1 MQKAS
6 LVIAERIESVIDL
19 FGKVA
24 SWLTLS
30 IVLLIVVNV
39 ILRYSMSL
47 GSVWAQEL
55 EWHLLAAMI
64 LFGISFSLLRG
75 DNVRVDLFYANY
87 TPQKK
92 YIVDL
97 VSAILTIIIAV
108 FFVKLSINYVGQS
121 FSIGEKCLSKPSP
134 LPSVCVSN
142 IRKAGSTRRGSALA
156 PGIRY
161 SARRPTPLRTRPRTA
176 ARSIRSA
183 CARAGGWSPRRARKA
198 GSSPTA

>member
-1 MQKAS
+1 
-6 LVIAERIESVIDL
+6 
-19 FGKVA
+19 VA

-30 IVLLIVVNV
+30 IVLLIVINV

-121 FSIGEKCLSKPSP
+121 FSIGEKSP
-134 LPSVCVSN
+134 DPGGIPMRWLVKSLIPIGFSLL
-142 IRKAGSTRRGSALA
+142 ALQGFA
-156 PGIRY
+156 EMLRVIMN
-161 SARRPTPLRTRPRTA
+161 RPN
-176 ARSIRSA
+176 
-183 CARAGGWSPRRARKA
+183 AGGKEHV
-198 GSSPTA
+198 

>member
-6 LVIAERIESVIDL
+6 LVIAERIERVIDL

-30 IVLLIVVNV
+30 IVLLIVINV

-64 LFGISFSLLRG
+64 LFGVSFSLLRG

-121 FSIGEKCLSKPSP
+121 FSIGEKSP
-134 LPSVCVSN
+134 DPGGIPMRWLVKSLIPIGFSLL
-142 IRKAGSTRRGSALA
+142 ALQGFA
-156 PGIRY
+156 EMLRVIMN
-161 SARRPTPLRTRPRTA
+161 RPN
-176 ARSIRSA
+176 
-183 CARAGGWSPRRARKA
+183 AGGKDHV
-198 GSSPTA
+198 

>member
-6 LVIAERIESVIDL
+6 LIIAERIESVIDL

-30 IVLLIVVNV
+30 IVLLIVINV

-108 FFVKLSINYVGQS
+108 FFCQTLHQLCWAILFHWRK
-121 FSIGEKCLSKPSP
+121 
-134 LPSVCVSN
+134 VS
-142 IRKAGSTRRGSALA
+142 
-156 PGIRY
+156 
-161 SARRPTPLRTRPRTA
+161 
-176 ARSIRSA
+176 
-183 CARAGGWSPRRARKA
+183 
-198 GSSPTA
+198 

>member
-6 LVIAERIESVIDL
+6 IVIAERIESVIDL

-121 FSIGEKCLSKPSP
+121 FSIGEKSP
-134 LPSVCVSN
+134 DPGGIPMRWLVKSLIPIGFSLL
-142 IRKAGSTRRGSALA
+142 ALQGFA
-156 PGIRY
+156 QMLRVIMN
-161 SARRPTPLRTRPRTA
+161 RPN
-176 ARSIRSA
+176 
-183 CARAGGWSPRRARKA
+183 AGGKEHV
-198 GSSPTA
+198 

>member
-30 IVLLIVVNV
+30 IVLLIVINV

-121 FSIGEKCLSKPSP
+121 FSIGEKSP
-134 LPSVCVSN
+134 DPGGIPMRWLVKSLIPIGFSLL
-142 IRKAGSTRRGSALA
+142 ALQGFA
-156 PGIRY
+156 EMLRVIMH
-161 SARRPTPLRTRPRTA
+161 RPNV
-176 ARSIRSA
+176 
-183 CARAGGWSPRRARKA
+183 GGKEHV
-198 GSSPTA
+198 

>member
-6 LVIAERIESVIDL
+6 LIVAERIESVIDL

-24 SWLTLS
+24 AWLTLS

-39 ILRYSMSL
+39 ILRYTMSL

-121 FSIGEKCLSKPSP
+121 FSIGEKSP
-134 LPSVCVSN
+134 DPGGIPMRWLVKSLIPIGFSLL
-142 IRKAGSTRRGSALA
+142 ALQGFA
-156 PGIRY
+156 EMLRVIMN
-161 SARRPTPLRTRPRTA
+161 RPNA
-176 ARSIRSA
+176 E
-183 CARAGGWSPRRARKA
+183 GKDHV
-198 GSSPTA
+198 

>member
-1 MQKAS
+1 MQKAP

-30 IVLLIVVNV
+30 IVLLIVINV

-64 LFGISFSLLRG
+64 LFGVSFSLLRG

-121 FSIGEKCLSKPSP
+121 FSIGEKSP
-134 LPSVCVSN
+134 DPGGIPMRWLVKSLIPIGFSLL
-142 IRKAGSTRRGSALA
+142 ALQGFA
-156 PGIRY
+156 EMLRVIMN
-161 SARRPTPLRTRPRTA
+161 RPN
-176 ARSIRSA
+176 
-183 CARAGGWSPRRARKA
+183 AGGKDHV
-198 GSSPTA
+198 

>member
-1 MQKAS
+1 MQKAHS
-6 LVIAERIESVIDL
+6 VAIAERIEGLVDF

-30 IVLLIVVNV
+30 IVLLIVINV
-39 ILRYSMSL
+39 VLRYSMSL

-92 YIVDL
+92 FIVDL
-97 VSAILTIIIAV
+97 VSAILTIIIAII
-108 FFVKLSINYVGQS
+108 FVKLSIKYVGQA
-121 FSIGEKCLSKPSP
+121 FSIGEKSP
-134 LPSVCVSN
+134 DPGGIPARWLIKSLIPIGFSLL
-142 IRKAGSTRRGSALA
+142 ALQGFA
-156 PGIRY
+156 EMLRIILNRPGRE
-161 SARRPTPLRTRPRTA
+161 
-176 ARSIRSA
+176 
-183 CARAGGWSPRRARKA
+183 KKDHV
-198 GSSPTA
+198 

>member
-39 ILRYSMSL
+39 ILRYSMSY

-121 FSIGEKCLSKPSP
+121 FSIGEKSP
-134 LPSVCVSN
+134 DPGGIPMRWLVKSLIPIGFSLL
-142 IRKAGSTRRGSALA
+142 ALQGFA
-156 PGIRY
+156 EMLRVIMN
-161 SARRPTPLRTRPRTA
+161 RPN
-176 ARSIRSA
+176 
-183 CARAGGWSPRRARKA
+183 AGGKEHV
-198 GSSPTA
+198 

>member
-121 FSIGEKCLSKPSP
+121 FSIGEKSPDPGGIPMRWLVKSLIPIGFSLLALQGFAEMLRVIMNRPSKEGKEH
-134 LPSVCVSN
+134 V
-142 IRKAGSTRRGSALA
+142 
-156 PGIRY
+156 
-161 SARRPTPLRTRPRTA
+161 
-176 ARSIRSA
+176 
-183 CARAGGWSPRRARKA
+183 
-198 GSSPTA
+198 

>member
-6 LVIAERIESVIDL
+6 VVIAERIESVIDM

-97 VSAILTIIIAV
+97 ASAILTIIIAV

-121 FSIGEKCLSKPSP
+121 FSIGEKSP
-134 LPSVCVSN
+134 DPGGIPMRWLVKSLIPIGFSLL
-142 IRKAGSTRRGSALA
+142 ALQGFA
-156 PGIRY
+156 EMLRVIMNRPG
-161 SARRPTPLRTRPRTA
+161 
-176 ARSIRSA
+176 
-183 CARAGGWSPRRARKA
+183 AGGKNV
-198 GSSPTA
+198 

>member
-6 LVIAERIESVIDL
+6 IVIAERIESVIDL

-30 IVLLIVVNV
+30 IVLLIVINV

-92 YIVDL
+92 YMVDL
-97 VSAILTIIIAV
+97 ASAILTIIIAV

-121 FSIGEKCLSKPSP
+121 FSIGEKSP
-134 LPSVCVSN
+134 DPGGIPMRWLVKSLIPIGFSLLALQGLAEMLRVIMNRPVS
-142 IRKAGSTRRGSALA
+142 
-156 PGIRY
+156 
-161 SARRPTPLRTRPRTA
+161 
-176 ARSIRSA
+176 
-183 CARAGGWSPRRARKA
+183 GGQKHV
-198 GSSPTA
+198 

>member
-30 IVLLIVVNV
+30 IVLLIVINV

-47 GSVWAQEL
+47 GSVWSQEL

-121 FSIGEKCLSKPSP
+121 FSIGEKSPDPGGIPMRWLVKSLIPIGFSLLALQGFAEMLRVIMNRPSKEGKEH
-134 LPSVCVSN
+134 V
-142 IRKAGSTRRGSALA
+142 
-156 PGIRY
+156 
-161 SARRPTPLRTRPRTA
+161 
-176 ARSIRSA
+176 
-183 CARAGGWSPRRARKA
+183 
-198 GSSPTA
+198 

>member
-6 LVIAERIESVIDL
+6 LVIAERIERVIDL

-121 FSIGEKCLSKPSP
+121 FSIGEKSP
-134 LPSVCVSN
+134 DPGGIPMRWLVKSLIPIGFSLL
-142 IRKAGSTRRGSALA
+142 ALQGFA
-156 PGIRY
+156 EMLRVIMN
-161 SARRPTPLRTRPRTA
+161 RPN
-176 ARSIRSA
+176 
-183 CARAGGWSPRRARKA
+183 AGGKDHV
-198 GSSPTA
+198 

>member
-1 MQKAS
+1 MQKAP

-30 IVLLIVVNV
+30 IVLLIVINV

-121 FSIGEKCLSKPSP
+121 FSIGEKSPDPGGIPMRWLVKSLIPIGFSLLALQGFAEMLRVIMNRPSKEGKEH
-134 LPSVCVSN
+134 V
-142 IRKAGSTRRGSALA
+142 
-156 PGIRY
+156 
-161 SARRPTPLRTRPRTA
+161 
-176 ARSIRSA
+176 
-183 CARAGGWSPRRARKA
+183 
-198 GSSPTA
+198 

>member
-121 FSIGEKCLSKPSP
+121 FSIGES
-134 LPSVCVSN
+134 LPILVAFPCD
-142 IRKAGSTRRGSALA
+142 G
-156 PGIRY
+156 
-161 SARRPTPLRTRPRTA
+161 
-176 ARSIRSA
+176 
-183 CARAGGWSPRRARKA
+183 
-198 GSSPTA
+198 

>member
-1 MQKAS
+1 MQKAP

-30 IVLLIVVNV
+30 IVLLIVINV

-121 FSIGEKCLSKPSP
+121 FSIGEKSP
-134 LPSVCVSN
+134 DPGGIPMRWLVKSLIPIGFSLL
-142 IRKAGSTRRGSALA
+142 ALQGFA
-156 PGIRY
+156 EMLRVIMN
-161 SARRPTPLRTRPRTA
+161 RPNA
-176 ARSIRSA
+176 E
-183 CARAGGWSPRRARKA
+183 GKDHV
-198 GSSPTA
+198 

>member
-6 LVIAERIESVIDL
+6 LVIAERIESVIEL
-19 FGKVA
+19 FGKVE

-30 IVLLIVVNV
+30 IVLLIFINV

-121 FSIGEKCLSKPSP
+121 FSIGEKSP
-134 LPSVCVSN
+134 DPGGIPMRWLVKSLIPIGFSLL
-142 IRKAGSTRRGSALA
+142 ALQGFA
-156 PGIRY
+156 EMLRVIMN
-161 SARRPTPLRTRPRTA
+161 RPN
-176 ARSIRSA
+176 
-183 CARAGGWSPRRARKA
+183 AGGKDHV
-198 GSSPTA
+198 

>member
-6 LVIAERIESVIDL
+6 LVIAEHIERVIDL

-30 IVLLIVVNV
+30 IILLIVVNV

-121 FSIGEKCLSKPSP
+121 FSIGEVSP
-134 LPSVCVSN
+134 DPGGIPVRWLVKSLIPIGVSLLALQGFAEMLRVIMN
-142 IRKAGSTRRGSALA
+142 RPAAGD
-156 PGIRY
+156 
-161 SARRPTPLRTRPRTA
+161 
-176 ARSIRSA
+176 
-183 CARAGGWSPRRARKA
+183 KDHV
-198 GSSPTA
+198 

>member
-1 MQKAS
+1 
-6 LVIAERIESVIDL
+6 
-19 FGKVA
+19 VA

-30 IVLLIVVNV
+30 IVLLIVINV

-64 LFGISFSLLRG
+64 LFGVSFSLLRG

-121 FSIGEKCLSKPSP
+121 FSIGEKSP
-134 LPSVCVSN
+134 DPGGIPMRWLVKSLIPIGFSLL
-142 IRKAGSTRRGSALA
+142 ALQGFA
-156 PGIRY
+156 EMLRVIMN
-161 SARRPTPLRTRPRTA
+161 RPN
-176 ARSIRSA
+176 
-183 CARAGGWSPRRARKA
+183 AGGKDHV
-198 GSSPTA
+198 

>member
-30 IVLLIVVNV
+30 IVLLIVINV

-121 FSIGEKCLSKPSP
+121 FSIGEKSP
-134 LPSVCVSN
+134 DPGGIPMRWLVKSLIPIGFSLL
-142 IRKAGSTRRGSALA
+142 ALQGFA
-156 PGIRY
+156 EMLRVIMN
-161 SARRPTPLRTRPRTA
+161 RPTV
-176 ARSIRSA
+176 
-183 CARAGGWSPRRARKA
+183 GDKDHV
-198 GSSPTA
+198 

>member
-30 IVLLIVVNV
+30 IVLLIVINV

-121 FSIGEKCLSKPSP
+121 FSIGEKSPDPGGIPMRWLVKSLIPIGFSLLALQGFAEMLRVIMNRPSKEGKEH
-134 LPSVCVSN
+134 V
-142 IRKAGSTRRGSALA
+142 
-156 PGIRY
+156 
-161 SARRPTPLRTRPRTA
+161 
-176 ARSIRSA
+176 
-183 CARAGGWSPRRARKA
+183 
-198 GSSPTA
+198 

>member
-30 IVLLIVVNV
+30 IVLLIVINV

-121 FSIGEKCLSKPSP
+121 FSIGEKSP
-134 LPSVCVSN
+134 DPGGIPMRWLVKSLRPIGFSLL
-142 IRKAGSTRRGSALA
+142 ALQGFA
-156 PGIRY
+156 EMLRVIMN
-161 SARRPTPLRTRPRTA
+161 RPN
-176 ARSIRSA
+176 
-183 CARAGGWSPRRARKA
+183 AGGKEHV
-198 GSSPTA
+198 

>member
-1 MQKAS
+1 MQKVS
-6 LVIAERIESVIDL
+6 EVIATRIETLIDL

-30 IVLLIVVNV
+30 IVLLIVINV

-64 LFGISFSLLRG
+64 LFGMSYSLLRG

-92 YIVDL
+92 YIVDML
-97 VSAILTIIIAV
+97 SAILTVLIALIFIKV
-108 FFVKLSINYVGQS
+108 SIGYVGQS
-121 FSIGEKCLSKPSP
+121 FSIGEKSP
-134 LPSVCVSN
+134 DPGGIPARWFIKGLIPFGFGLLALQGTAEA
-142 IRKAGSTRRGSALA
+142 IRVYLNR
-156 PGIRY
+156 PGNKG
-161 SARRPTPLRTRPRTA
+161 ADHV
-176 ARSIRSA
+176 
-183 CARAGGWSPRRARKA
+183 
-198 GSSPTA
+198 

>member
-6 LVIAERIESVIDL
+6 LIIAERIESVIDL

-30 IVLLIVVNV
+30 IVLLIVINV

-121 FSIGEKCLSKPSP
+121 FSIGEKSP
-134 LPSVCVSN
+134 DPGGIPMRWLVKSLIPIGFSLL
-142 IRKAGSTRRGSALA
+142 ALQGFA
-156 PGIRY
+156 EMLRVIMN
-161 SARRPTPLRTRPRTA
+161 RPNE
-176 ARSIRSA
+176 
-183 CARAGGWSPRRARKA
+183 GGKEHV
-198 GSSPTA
+198 

>member
-1 MQKAS
+1 
-6 LVIAERIESVIDL
+6 
-19 FGKVA
+19 
-24 SWLTLS
+24 
-30 IVLLIVVNV
+30 
-39 ILRYSMSL
+39 LRYSMSL

-64 LFGISFSLLRG
+64 LFGVSFSLLRG

-121 FSIGEKCLSKPSP
+121 FSIGEKSP
-134 LPSVCVSN
+134 DPGGIPMRWLVKSLIPIGFSLL
-142 IRKAGSTRRGSALA
+142 ALQGFA
-156 PGIRY
+156 EMLRVIMN
-161 SARRPTPLRTRPRTA
+161 RPN
-176 ARSIRSA
+176 
-183 CARAGGWSPRRARKA
+183 AGGKDHV
-198 GSSPTA
+198 

>member
-24 SWLTLS
+24 AWLTLS

-121 FSIGEKCLSKPSP
+121 FSIGEKSP
-134 LPSVCVSN
+134 DPGGIPMRWLVKSLIPIGFSLL
-142 IRKAGSTRRGSALA
+142 ALQGFA
-156 PGIRY
+156 EMLRVIMN
-161 SARRPTPLRTRPRTA
+161 RPN
-176 ARSIRSA
+176 
-183 CARAGGWSPRRARKA
+183 AGGKDHV
-198 GSSPTA
+198 

>member
-19 FGKVA
+19 FGRVA

-30 IVLLIVVNV
+30 IVLLIVINV

-121 FSIGEKCLSKPSP
+121 FSIGEKSP
-134 LPSVCVSN
+134 DPGGIPMRWLVKSLIPIGFSLL
-142 IRKAGSTRRGSALA
+142 ALQGFA
-156 PGIRY
+156 EMLRVIMN
-161 SARRPTPLRTRPRTA
+161 RPNT
-176 ARSIRSA
+176 
-183 CARAGGWSPRRARKA
+183 GGKDHV
-198 GSSPTA
+198 

>member
-1 MQKAS
+1 
-6 LVIAERIESVIDL
+6 
-19 FGKVA
+19 
-24 SWLTLS
+24 
-30 IVLLIVVNV
+30 
-39 ILRYSMSL
+39 MSL

-64 LFGISFSLLRG
+64 LFGVSFSLLRG

-121 FSIGEKCLSKPSP
+121 FSIGEKSP
-134 LPSVCVSN
+134 DPGGIPMRWLVKSLIPIGFSLL
-142 IRKAGSTRRGSALA
+142 ALQGFA
-156 PGIRY
+156 EMLRVIMN
-161 SARRPTPLRTRPRTA
+161 RPN
-176 ARSIRSA
+176 
-183 CARAGGWSPRRARKA
+183 AGGKDHV
-198 GSSPTA
+198 

>member
-6 LVIAERIESVIDL
+6 EVIASRIETLIDL

-30 IVLLIVVNV
+30 IVLLIVINV
-39 ILRYSMSL
+39 VLRYSMSL

-64 LFGISFSLLRG
+64 LFGMSYALLRG

-92 YIVDL
+92 YIVDM
-97 VSAILTIIIAV
+97 VSAILTVLIALIFIKV
-108 FFVKLSINYVGQS
+108 SIGYVGQS
-121 FSIGEKCLSKPSP
+121 FSIGEKSP
-134 LPSVCVSN
+134 DPGGIPARWFIKSLIPIGFALLALQGASEA
-142 IRKAGSTRRGSALA
+142 IRVYLNR
-156 PGIRY
+156 PGNKGA
-161 SARRPTPLRTRPRTA
+161 SHV
-176 ARSIRSA
+176 
-183 CARAGGWSPRRARKA
+183 
-198 GSSPTA
+198 

>member
-6 LVIAERIESVIDL
+6 IVIAERIESVIDL

-92 YIVDL
+92 YMVDL
-97 VSAILTIIIAV
+97 ASAILTIIIAV

-121 FSIGEKCLSKPSP
+121 FSIGEKSP
-134 LPSVCVSN
+134 DPGGIPMRWLVKSLIPIGFSLLALQGLAEMLRVIINRPVS
-142 IRKAGSTRRGSALA
+142 
-156 PGIRY
+156 
-161 SARRPTPLRTRPRTA
+161 
-176 ARSIRSA
+176 
-183 CARAGGWSPRRARKA
+183 GGQKHV
-198 GSSPTA
+198 

>member
-6 LVIAERIESVIDL
+6 VVIAERIESIVDI

-30 IVLLIVVNV
+30 IVLLIVINV

-64 LFGISFSLLRG
+64 LFGMSYALLRG

-87 TPQKK
+87 SPQKK
-92 YIVDL
+92 YIVDML
-97 VSAILTIIIAV
+97 SAILTVLIAL
-108 FFVKLSINYVGQS
+108 FFIKLSIGYVGQS
-121 FSIGEKCLSKPSP
+121 YSIGEKSP
-134 LPSVCVSN
+134 DPGGIPARWFIKGLIPFGFGLLALQGIAET
-142 IRKAGSTRRGSALA
+142 IRVYLNRPANRGDQHV
-156 PGIRY
+156 
-161 SARRPTPLRTRPRTA
+161 
-176 ARSIRSA
+176 
-183 CARAGGWSPRRARKA
+183 
-198 GSSPTA
+198 

>member
-121 FSIGEKCLSKPSP
+121 FSIGEKSP
-134 LPSVCVSN
+134 DPGGSPMRWLVKSLIPIGFSLLALQGFAEMLRVIMN
-142 IRKAGSTRRGSALA
+142 RPNAGD
-156 PGIRY
+156 
-161 SARRPTPLRTRPRTA
+161 
-176 ARSIRSA
+176 
-183 CARAGGWSPRRARKA
+183 KEHV
-198 GSSPTA
+198 

>member
-121 FSIGEKCLSKPSP
+121 FSIGEKSP
-134 LPSVCVSN
+134 DPGGIPMRWLVKSLIPIGFSLL
-142 IRKAGSTRRGSALA
+142 ALQGFA
-156 PGIRY
+156 QILRVIMN
-161 SARRPTPLRTRPRTA
+161 RPN
-176 ARSIRSA
+176 
-183 CARAGGWSPRRARKA
+183 AGGKEHV
-198 GSSPTA
+198 

>member
-6 LVIAERIESVIDL
+6 LIVAERIESVIDL

-24 SWLTLS
+24 AWLTLS

-39 ILRYSMSL
+39 ILRYTMSL

-121 FSIGEKCLSKPSP
+121 FSIGEKSP
-134 LPSVCVSN
+134 DPGGIPMRWLVKSLIPIGFSLL
-142 IRKAGSTRRGSALA
+142 ALQGFA
-156 PGIRY
+156 EMLRVIMN
-161 SARRPTPLRTRPRTA
+161 RPN
-176 ARSIRSA
+176 
-183 CARAGGWSPRRARKA
+183 AGGKDHV
-198 GSSPTA
+198 

>member
-55 EWHLLAAMI
+55 EWLLLAAMI

-121 FSIGEKCLSKPSP
+121 FSIGEKSP
-134 LPSVCVSN
+134 DPGGIPMRWLVKSLIPIGFSLL
-142 IRKAGSTRRGSALA
+142 ALQGFA
-156 PGIRY
+156 EMLRVIMN
-161 SARRPTPLRTRPRTA
+161 RPN
-176 ARSIRSA
+176 
-183 CARAGGWSPRRARKA
+183 AGGKDHV
-198 GSSPTA
+198 